1 MRWATLILTML
12 ISSVFAIESA
22 QAGPPG
28 CGSSHGETQVHG
40 SGSVFTV
47 NGQQAQ
53 SPADCPHPASTGI
66 GPYLDVLEEACE
78 AGGQA
83 ICAEGTP
90 DCDGDGGRWHVT
102 EWVFPDGHTEPGPQV
117 CVGGE
122 QAPAKQLTA
131 ERVLQAFREVPLPTP
146 SLGTSPP
153 DGMTLVNVPT
163 IFYTRAEPFGRDVRV
178 LGRRVHLEIAPVSY
192 EWRVG
197 QGGDFETTSPGSPYQ
212 RGVTPQ
218 SDPDAYVTWTY
229 DSASSEAASVRVVW
243 GATWSLGGKT
253 MGRVPGTVEMLSST
267 ATVRVREAQPVLTAT
282 LRD

>member
-1 MRWATLILTML
+1 MSML
-12 ISSVFAIESA
+12 AKLLVALLWVPMPAVWSGSPAYAGSCTESSTAE
-22 QAGPPG
+22 AGV
-28 CGSSHGETQVHG
+28 GSGEFMVSGASQDCVSEVDTVQGGAVLEVTDPACSLGGSVSCTAGQSCEGTGQLHETQ
-40 SGSVFTV
+40 
-47 NGQQAQ
+47 
-53 SPADCPHPASTGI
+53 
-66 GPYLDVLEEACE
+66 L
-78 AGGQA
+78 
-83 ICAEGTP
+83 
-90 DCDGDGGRWHVT
+90 
-102 EWVFPDGHTEPGPQV
+102 VFPDGHTEPGPQV

-153 DGMTLVNVPT
+153 DGTTLVNVPT

-243 GATWSLGGKT
+243 GATWSLGGKS